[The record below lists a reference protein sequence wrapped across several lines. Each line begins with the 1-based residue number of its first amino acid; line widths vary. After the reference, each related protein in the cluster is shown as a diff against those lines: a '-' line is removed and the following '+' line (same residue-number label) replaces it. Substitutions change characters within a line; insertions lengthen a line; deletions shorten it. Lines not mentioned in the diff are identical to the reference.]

1 MSDRYNPL
9 LPVSEH
15 SESDLR
21 KIFGKHGDAVAA
33 SRLHRE
39 NKPLYDSL
47 RKAAVAYKILDAPA
61 YGTPAP
67 NVPYQKPTRQY
78 NSEELVLRGRWSE
91 QEIKNFF
98 ANAKEANDL
107 FNSDR
112 DAYEEKRLCA
122 VSFGILPAREVP
134 YVAKPKPV
142 IEPEWKMVISD
153 SLADESSLPRGT
165 EITWPQLQQLIRQ
178 SIERR
183 AQEADKQ
190 AREAKSDNA
199 E

>member
-15 SESDLR
+15 SESDVR

-47 RKAAVAYKILDAPA
+47 RRAAVAYKILDAPA

-78 NSEELVLRGRWSE
+78 SSAELVLRGRWSE

-112 DAYEEKRLCA
+112 NAYEEKRLCA
-122 VSFGILPAREVP
+122 VYYGLLPARSTPYIPVP
-134 YVAKPKPV
+134 RPVA
-142 IEPEWKMVISD
+142 EPEPKMVIGD
-153 SLADESSLPRGT
+153 DLALESNLPLKS
-165 EITWPQLQQLIRQ
+165 EVTWEQLQQLIHQKIAR
-178 SIERR
+178 IARE
-183 AQEADKQ
+183 QEQ